1 MKAKVV
7 CWNEFDILND
17 LVIQDKGKQEFPAE
31 FLNMKNYPKVL
42 IMIETFNKQSG
53 GGITLSNLFKGW
65 DRKFIANAITMHSA
79 DVIDNNELNNNY
91 YCLGKDEFKVKFPFS
106 LYFKFKGSGKIELAN
121 RATKTQSNNPQRGV
135 KSVISKSLAT
145 SVDWIKAKLNLTNYI
160 YSMDVSP
167 GFLQWIKDFDPDY
180 IYIQPSSLYYINFF
194 KKLHQVTGIP
204 LVMHIMDDWQKAIDT
219 NSLFHSYWE
228 KKIDKEFRE
237 LLNSTS
243 VFLSI
248 SEGMSNE
255 YNRRYGKKFIP
266 FHNTIDIDQ
275 WLPHSKKDYKIAKP
289 VRILY
294 AGRIGRGTYHSF
306 VDFIL
311 AVEEL
316 NKEGNDIK
324 LHIQTTTSDVKIRKK
339 LEQFDSVIFN
349 EMVRYDELPK
359 VFSSYDILLL
369 PIDFEENGKAFLKY
383 SMPTKAAEFMIS
395 GTPVLLFCPEDIA
408 LYEHAMLNKWAYVIS
423 SNNRETLK
431 KGILNLISDEDLRI
445 NISSTAKKYAV
456 EHFDG
461 NAVRTNFREVF
472 K

>member
-1 MKAKVV
+1 
-7 CWNEFDILND
+7 
-17 LVIQDKGKQEFPAE
+17 
-31 FLNMKNYPKVL
+31 MKNCPRVL

-79 DVIDNNELNNNY
+79 DVIDSTELNNNY

-106 LYFKFKGSGKIELAN
+106 LYFKFKESGKIELAN
-121 RATKTQSNNPQRGV
+121 RATKLQLSSEKRG
-135 KSVISKSLAT
+135 ILAAFSKAVVT
-145 SVDWIKAKLNLTNYI
+145 SIDWIKARLNLTNYI

-167 GFLQWIKDFDPDY
+167 GFLQWIKNFGPDF
-180 IYIQPSSLYYINFF
+180 IYIQPSSRHYINFF
-194 KKLHQVTGIP
+194 KKLHQATGIP

-219 NSLFHSYWE
+219 SSLFHTYWE

-243 VFLSI
+243 IFLSI
-248 SEGMSNE
+248 SEGMSDE
-255 YNRRYGKKFIP
+255 YSRRYGKKFIP
-266 FHNTIDIDQ
+266 FHNTIDTDQ
-275 WLPHSKKDYKIAKP
+275 WLPWSKKDFKITKP

-316 NKEGNDIK
+316 NKEGEDIK
-324 LHIQTTTSDVKIRKK
+324 LHIQTTTSDDKIRRR
-339 LEQFDSVIFN
+339 LEQFNCVIFN
-349 EMVRYDELPK
+349 EMVEYDELAK
-359 VFSSYDILLL
+359 VFPSYDILLL
-369 PIDFEENGKAFLKY
+369 PIDFDKNGKAFLKY
-383 SMPTKAAEFMIS
+383 SMPTKAAEFMVS

-408 LYEHAMLNKWAYVIS
+408 LYEHATLNKWAYVIS
-423 SNNRETLK
+423 SNDRKVLK
-431 KGILNLISDEDLRI
+431 EGILKLISDEDLRRSLS
-445 NISSTAKKYAV
+445 NTAKKYAV
-456 EHFDG
+456 DHFDG